1 MPEIGM
7 RVEGMTL
14 ANVIDGELEEQ
25 FQHCLLKVVEYFAEA
40 ERYEHTGEQ
49 EILTV
54 KLPIEIAL
62 HREAGS
68 GIVSVSARAGVKEP
82 KRKIVTRAAFVKSGS
97 VLVIPEIEAPLFD
110 NVRKIKKKEE
120 TP

>member
-1 MPEIGM
+1 MK
-7 RVEGMTL
+7 VEGMTL

-40 ERYEHTGEQ
+40 EWYEHTGEA

-54 KLPIEIAL
+54 KMPIEIAL

-82 KRKIVTRAAFVKSGS
+82 KRKTVTRAAFVKSGA
-97 VLVIPEIEAPLFD
+97 VLVMPEIEAPLFD
-110 NVRKIKKKEE
+110 NVRKIKTKEE